1 MIPELLLLD
10 FDVELETLDASQL
23 IFNEETTAHFYYQI
37 KTGEVKM
44 FNLNESGKEFV
55 QGFFYD
61 GDSFGEPPLF
71 ADFKYPASAITTKP
85 SEIFKLPKTKLFD
98 LLTIHPEIHLKFT
111 QALANRLFYK
121 ATILKGISSQPPEVR
136 ILTLI
141 DFLKNENQAED
152 LYQVDLTRQQIAD
165 MTGLRVETVIRTV
178 KQLEQDGEIQIIKR
192 KVFR

>member
-1 MIPELLLLD
+1 MIPEFLLMD
-10 FDVELETLDASQL
+10 YNAELETFTAAQ
-23 IFNEETTAHFYYQI
+23 IVFNEETTAHFYYQI

-55 QGFFYD
+55 QGVFYD
-61 GDSFGEPPLF
+61 GESFGEPPLF
-71 ADFKYPASAITTKP
+71 ADFKYPASAIATRN
-85 SEIFKLPKTKLFD
+85 SRIYKLSKSKLFE
-98 LLTIHPEIHLKFT
+98 LLAAHPEIHLKFS

-121 ATILKGISSQPPEVR
+121 STILKGISSQPPETR

-141 DFLKNENQAED
+141 DFLKKEKEIED
-152 LYQVDLTRQQIAD
+152 LYQVELTRQQIAD

-178 KQLEQDGEIQIIKR
+178 KKLEQNGEIQIIKR

>member
-1 MIPELLLLD
+1 MD
-10 FDVELETLDASQL
+10 YNAELETFTAAQ
-23 IFNEETTAHFYYQI
+23 IVFNEETTAHFYYQI

-55 QGFFYD
+55 QGVFYD
-61 GDSFGEPPLF
+61 GESFGEPPLF
-71 ADFKYPASAITTKP
+71 ADFKYPASAIATRN
-85 SEIFKLPKTKLFD
+85 SRIYKLSKSKLFE
-98 LLTIHPEIHLKFT
+98 LLAAHPEIHLKFS

-121 ATILKGISSQPPEVR
+121 STILKGISSQPPETR

-141 DFLKNENQAED
+141 DFLKKEKEIED
-152 LYQVDLTRQQIAD
+152 LYQVELTRQQIAD

-178 KQLEQDGEIQIIKR
+178 KKLEQNGEIQIIKR

>member
-1 MIPELLLLD
+1 MD
-10 FDVELETLDASQL
+10 FSVELETYNASQL

-71 ADFKYPASAITTKP
+71 ADFKYPASAIAIRN
-85 SEIFKLPKTKLFD
+85 SEIFKLPKTKLFE
-98 LLTIHPEIHLKFT
+98 LLTAHPEIHLKFT

-121 ATILKGISSQPPEVR
+121 STILKGISSQPPETR

-141 DFLKNENQAED
+141 DFLKKENQSED
-152 LYQVDLTRQQIAD
+152 IYQVELTRQQIAD
-165 MTGLRVETVIRTV
+165 LTGLRVETVIRAI